1 MTQEV
6 ELQIRLKNKSFANVM
21 LLQDI
26 LLKSRY
32 VKHLTCHI
40 SEDLENNIQNEDF
53 TIQVTVPSGNDYY
66 TLKELYGDKTTRETL

>member
-1 MTQEV
+1 MQ
-6 ELQIRLKNKSFANVM
+6 
-21 LLQDI
+21 
-26 LLKSRY
+26 
-32 VKHLTCHI
+32 HLTCHI